1 MGRQVEPGDLQ
12 LVNPSPTAA
21 VGGDPAAL
29 DPFRRWARFLFA
41 LLALVAGVGIV
52 LVPIGVG
59 VDPARFAAAWP
70 LILIIALNVA
80 ATLIA
85 LVSLIRGLSSWSP
98 WALHAVV
105 PVCAVLIA
113 IGIAR
118 LLIALTQVQLT
129 IPLEALG
136 ALLVLTRPHGP
147 DIMPGATLS
156 DRRRVTV
163 VTGVIFASYFVPLV
177 LPLAFAA

>member
-1 MGRQVEPGDLQ
+1 MSAAPT
-12 LVNPSPTAA
+12 TAA
-21 VGGDPAAL
+21 GGDPAAL
-29 DPFRRWARFLFA
+29 DQFRRWARFLFA

-70 LILIIALNVA
+70 LILIIAVNVA
-80 ATLIA
+80 ATLIVLIA
-85 LVSLIRGLSSWSP
+85 LIRGLSDWSP

-105 PVCAVLIA
+105 PVCVVLIA

-129 IPLEALG
+129 LPLEALG

-156 DRRRVTV
+156 ERRRVTV
-163 VTGVIFASYFVPLV
+163 VAGVIFASYFVPLV
-177 LPLAFAA
+177 LPLAFAT

>member
-1 MGRQVEPGDLQ
+1 MDRA
-12 LVNPSPTAA
+12 SATASA
-21 VGGDPAAL
+21 GGDPAAL
-29 DPFRRWARFLFA
+29 DQFRRWARFLFA
-41 LLALVAGVGIV
+41 LLALVAAVGII

-70 LILIIALNVA
+70 LILIIAVNVS
-80 ATLIA
+80 ATLIV
-85 LVSLIRGLSSWSP
+85 LISLIRGLSSWSP

-105 PVCAVLIA
+105 PVCLVLIA

-118 LLIALTQVQLT
+118 LLIALTQIQLT
-129 IPLEALG
+129 VPLEALG

-156 DRRRVTV
+156 ERRRVTV

-177 LPLAFAA
+177 LPLAFAT

>member
-1 MGRQVEPGDLQ
+1 MNSGPT
-12 LVNPSPTAA
+12 TAA
-21 VGGDPAAL
+21 GGDPAAL
-29 DPFRRWARFLFA
+29 DQFRRWAQFLFA
-41 LLALVAGVGIV
+41 LLALVAAVGIV
-52 LVPIGVG
+52 LVPVGVG
-59 VDPARFAAAWP
+59 LDPTRFAAAWP
-70 LILIIALNVA
+70 LILIVAVNVV

-85 LVSLIRGLSSWSP
+85 LVSLFRGLGGWSP

-118 LLIALTQVQLT
+118 VLIALTQSQLMV
-129 IPLEALG
+129 PLEALG

-147 DIMPGATLS
+147 DIMPGASLS
-156 DRRRVTV
+156 ERRRVTV

-177 LPLAFAA
+177 LPLAFAT

>member
-1 MGRQVEPGDLQ
+1 
-12 LVNPSPTAA
+12 LVNADPTTAA
-21 VGGDPAAL
+21 GGDPAAL
-29 DPFRRWARFLFA
+29 DQFRRWARFLFV
-41 LLALVAGVGIV
+41 LLALVAAVGIV
-52 LVPIGVG
+52 LVPVGVG
-59 VDPARFAAAWP
+59 VDPARFVAAWP
-70 LILIIALNVA
+70 IVVIIAVNVA

-85 LVSLIRGLSSWSP
+85 LISLIRGLGGWSP

-129 IPLEALG
+129 VPLEALG

-177 LPLAFAA
+177 LPLAFAT

>member
-1 MGRQVEPGDLQ
+1 V
-12 LVNPSPTAA
+12 
-21 VGGDPAAL
+21 
-29 DPFRRWARFLFA
+29 
-41 LLALVAGVGIV
+41 
-52 LVPIGVG
+52 
-59 VDPARFAAAWP
+59 AWP
-70 LILIIALNVA
+70 LILIIAVNVA

-85 LVSLIRGLSSWSP
+85 FVSLIRGLSSWSP

-105 PVCAVLIA
+105 PVCAVLMA

-156 DRRRVTV
+156 ERRRVTV

-177 LPLAFAA
+177 LPLAFAS